1 MPRRS
6 TKAISYILLFE
17 YLTLLPFSDASPN
30 EVIGK
35 IVGSSGAFLD
45 EIKIP
50 NEGTILTGDRLKTEK
65 GGGALVRLSATT
77 QVSLSEETA
86 VLFYKNAD
94 KVSVKVSSG
103 TLLVETLGNNP
114 AVVETAQYV
123 TEPAEQGKAIYLVA
137 VLPDKSAVITARRG
151 KVSIREASTG
161 RSYLVPEGY
170 MAVPAGNPSGIP
182 GQEKEE
188 PKQAP
193 GAPAG
198 PSTEE
203 PPNAPKN
210 NSTLIIILA
219 AGAAAGIGIGIA
231 ASAGG
236 GGGPASPSRP

>member
-1 MPRRS
+1 MMLRRS

-50 NEGTILTGDRLKTEK
+50 SEGTILTGDRLKTER

-103 TLLVETLGNNP
+103 TLLVETLGKNP
-114 AVVETAQYV
+114 AVVETEQYV

-170 MAVPAGNPSGIP
+170 MAVPAGTP
-182 GQEKEE
+182 GQEQEE

-198 PSTEE
+198 PSTEK
-203 PPNAPKN
+203 PPKVPKK
-210 NSTLIIILA
+210 NSTLIVILA

-231 ASAGG
+231 ASG
-236 GGGPASPSRP
+236 GGGPASPSQP